1 MPVDQYIGGIEH
13 AILHLLYSRFFTKG
27 INKCDKNFKL
37 SEPFKNL
44 FTQGMVCHG
53 RIWIKKG
60 NWLYPDE
67 IEKISSKKVVKKSDK
82 SEVIIG
88 PPEFMSKS
96 KKNTIDPETMI
107 NQYGADAVRWFI
119 LSDSPP
125 DKDVQWSDAGVVPQI
140 SFYKKYGILITLY
153 FLEKKKKIDKTKENK
168 NCFRN

>member
-27 INKCDKNFKL
+27 INKFNKNINL
-37 SEPFKNL
+37 NEPFKNL
-44 FTQGMVCHG
+44 FTQGMVCHETY
-53 RIWIKKG
+53 KDDKG

-67 IEKISSKKVVKKSDK
+67 VSKVDAKKFIKKIDKTKVIVGP
-82 SEVIIG
+82 SES
-88 PPEFMSKS
+88 MSKS

-125 DKDVQWSDAGVVPQI
+125 EKDVQWSDTGVLSANKFLQKIWNLNHQI
-140 SFYKKYGILITLY
+140 SIRKEIKKM
-153 FLEKKKKIDKTKENK
+153 K
-168 NCFRN
+168 N